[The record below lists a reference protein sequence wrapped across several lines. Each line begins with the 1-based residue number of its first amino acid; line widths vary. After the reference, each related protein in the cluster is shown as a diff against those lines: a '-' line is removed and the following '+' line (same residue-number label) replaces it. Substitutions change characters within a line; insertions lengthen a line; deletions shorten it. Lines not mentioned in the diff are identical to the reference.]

1 MAEYDIILIH
11 PPAIFDFRRKAIFPG
26 AMGSSVEGIQF
37 SKAPIGMLS
46 LAEYLDRHGYRVR
59 IENLGDRMVS
69 QPDLDAEVY
78 LKGLSARVLAVGLH
92 FQQHIPGAL
101 ETARRCKEYHPD
113 SLIVMGGLTAT
124 RFHEEILQK
133 YPFVDAVVRAESEK
147 AFLELM
153 QGLEKRHRLT
163 PTSNLTYRD
172 EKGEVR
178 VTPLLPAS
186 QNLDE
191 FEFTRFNL
199 LEPRTSIFT
208 SDQLPRWSLEVCRGC
223 VYNCAICGGSAYT
236 YKKYLGMSKPAFRSA
251 AKIGEDIRRLN
262 DQGIR
267 VVGLYQDPR
276 PAGPDYCRDLLQVLK
291 DNRLEIDRLSL
302 DLLVP
307 ADEDFIKAI
316 AATGRQV
323 TVHICPDTGSDAVRK
338 RLGRPYSTNQLVET
352 VKLCHKYLIPVTTFF
367 SAGLAGETRDEML
380 KTWELWEKLSE
391 LETISM
397 ARGDSV
403 GLSSG
408 VPLGGPIIGPI
419 LLDPGSPA
427 FDDPARYG
435 YKLLYKNLEEYAAG
449 LSGPSWFQWLN
460 YETEAADKQAIAE
473 MNMQSIAFSI
483 EQREAAGFY
492 TVAQAE
498 HERMRLKADILA
510 VGEVYRI
517 LQIPDE
523 KEREARLKALKS
535 KLG

>member
-1 MAEYDIILIH
+1 MPEYDVILIH
-11 PPAIFDFRRKAIFPG
+11 PPAIFDFRRRPIFPG

-37 SKAPIGMLS
+37 SKVPIGLLS
-46 LAEYLDRHGYRVR
+46 LGEYLDRHGYKVK
-59 IENLGDRMVS
+59 IDNLGDRMVS
-69 QPDLDAEVY
+69 DAGFDADAH
-78 LKGLSARVLAVGLH
+78 LKSLSARLLAVGLH

-101 ETARRCKEYHPD
+101 ETARLCKEYHPEA
-113 SLIVMGGLTAT
+113 LVVMGGLSAT

-133 YPFVDAVVRAESEK
+133 YAFVDGVVRAESEK
-147 AFLELM
+147 AFVALM
-153 QGLEKRHRLT
+153 QSLEKHGQIGDS
-163 PTSNLTYRD
+163 PNLTYRD
-172 EKGEVR
+172 SRGEVK

-186 QNLDE
+186 RNLDE
-191 FEFTRFNL
+191 FVFSRFDL

-236 YKKYLGMSKPAFRSA
+236 YKKYLGMSKPAFRAA
-251 AKIGEDIRRLN
+251 AKIGDDIRQLN

-267 VVGLYQDPR
+267 VLGLYQDPR
-276 PAGPDYCRDLLQVLK
+276 PAGPDYCRDLLNVLK
-291 DNRLEIDRLSL
+291 DNRLKIDRLSL

-316 AATGRQV
+316 ADTGRQV
-323 TVHICPDTGSDAVRK
+323 TVHICPDTGSNSVRK
-338 RLGRPYSTNQLVET
+338 RLGRPYSTAQLVET
-352 VKLCHKYLIPVTTFF
+352 VRLCHKYLIPVTTFF
-367 SAGLAGETRDEML
+367 SAGLAGETRDEMMA
-380 KTWELWEKLSE
+380 TWELWEKLTEMESIA
-391 LETISM
+391 T
-397 ARGDSV
+397 ARGNSV

-427 FDDPARYG
+427 FDDPVRYG

-460 YETEAADKQAIAE
+460 YETEAADKQTIAE

-483 EQREAAGFY
+483 EQREAAGLF
-492 TVAQAE
+492 TAAQAE
-498 HERMRLKADILA
+498 NERRRLRADTIA

-517 LQIPDE
+517 LQIPDVQ
-523 KEREARLKALKS
+523 ERAMRLKELKA